1 MSGLGLLA
9 TAFGSYASTLG
20 GLYKEQVEKEQAAQE
35 KLAAEERQR
44 EWERQKTA
52 EKRMFAIDMLQRK
65 FEQDVQ
71 LMDMENEWKAKNA
84 DSEHQRALE
93 RIGYEHKLR
102 LEEQE
107 SALRNKQSLIDYA
120 AQAARR
126 DALAKRMIEQGGGTE
141 INPEN
146 TKLVVDALIRQLSI
160 TGEMIESARPEE
172 KQIWIDKYQAI
183 QQTLNNYLRL
193 GNAGGTPFRDPNDI
207 VNWLANE

>member
-20 GLYKEQVEKEQAAQE
+20 GLYKEQVDKEQAAQE

-52 EKRMFAIDMLQRK
+52 EERMFAIDMLQRK
-65 FEQDVQ
+65 FEQDVK
-71 LMDMENEWKAKNA
+71 LKNMENEWRAKNA
-84 DSEHQRALE
+84 DIEHQRALE
-93 RIGYEHKLR
+93 RIDYEHKLR
-102 LEEQE
+102 LEEKE
-107 SALRNKQSLIDYA
+107 SDLRNKQSLIDYA

-126 DALAKRMIEQGGGTE
+126 DALAKRMIEQGSSTE

-146 TKLVVDALIRQLSI
+146 TKLVVDALVKQLDI
-160 TGEMIESARPEE
+160 TRKMIENARQEE
-172 KQIWIDKYQAI
+172 RQTWIGKYQAI

-207 VNWLANE
+207 INLLASE

>member
-20 GLYKEQVEKEQAAQE
+20 GLYKEQVAKEQAAQE

-52 EKRMFAIDMLQRK
+52 EERMFAIDMLQRK

-71 LMDMENEWKAKNA
+71 LKNMENEWKAKNA

-107 SALRNKQSLIDYA
+107 RAHRNKQGSD
-120 AQAARR
+120 
-126 DALAKRMIEQGGGTE
+126 
-141 INPEN
+141 PEN

-160 TGEMIESARPEE
+160 TGRMVENAREE
-172 KQIWIDKYQAI
+172 ERQTWLDKYQAI

-193 GNAGGTPFRDPNDI
+193 GNAGGAPFRDPNDI
-207 VNWLANE
+207 VNWLADE